1 MAGMEWG
8 DYIELADMEWK
19 YYARTG
25 VAERFPNT
33 LVLLALCRRAS
44 AQVHQQVRLSGT
56 EA

>member
-1 MAGMEWG
+1 MEWG